1 MCSAVSKVKESFTL
15 NVTQLNFN
23 SSQLCIYYENAEN
36 IAENNTDTVSLKNKR
51 HSAFGVDFAYTHIS
65 GLAAA
70 LFAIILKNSQAHT
83 HTYTPLA
90 AIATLYFA

>member
-1 MCSAVSKVKESFTL
+1 MQFAILLFVANMFVCMS
-15 NVTQLNFN
+15 
-23 SSQLCIYYENAEN
+23 
-36 IAENNTDTVSLKNKR
+36 NTDTVSVKNR
-51 HSAFGVDFAYTHIS
+51 RRSAFGVDFAYTHIS